1 MRWHSPNQE
10 VSNEQVDDGIWNLP
24 EDYPNYDSSEYGG
37 EYMERSASL
46 VEHSFMEAELHQM
59 DNMTQDDASQNMS
72 NVSDIEDHEDIS
84 FATESYE
91 IGLEDYEGASF
102 DEAFQD
108 LHHSRTIEWSNNA
121 YREFIEIINK
131 Y

>member
-1 MRWHSPNQE
+1 
-10 VSNEQVDDGIWNLP
+10 
-24 EDYPNYDSSEYGG
+24 
-37 EYMERSASL
+37 MERSASS

-59 DNMTQDDASQNMS
+59 DNMTQDDASQNTS

-108 LHHSRTIEWSNNA
+108 LYHP
-121 YREFIEIINK
+121 
-131 Y
+131 